1 MRESIR
7 FGTFRGIAIGCN
19 WSVLAIAALIAWGL
33 ADGYLPDT
41 APGYT
46 VGEYW
51 LVALL
56 AVVCFFGALL
66 AHELGHSVVAQR
78 RGVQVESITLW
89 LFGGVAR
96 LRGEAATP
104 RAELEIA
111 AAGPAVSVT
120 AAIGFGLAAWAVGG
134 TIGSDLVFA
143 TLAWLAI
150 INGILAVFNLAPAAP
165 LDGGRVLHALVW
177 GATHD
182 RHRATRVASGAG
194 RIFGYLLIGLGIVMV
209 AGGNLGGAWMALI
222 GWFVIT
228 AAGAEATHAL
238 LQGALAGVRVRDV
251 MTDHPVV
258 VRADRTVDDVLEQA
272 FLRHHCS
279 SFPVVDGAGQV
290 LGLLTLR
297 RVRGVAPDD
306 RSLHTAGDVAIP
318 IARVAIVGPDEP
330 LMDVLEHADPAAE
343 SDGRLLVFDQGHLIG
358 IVSPNDVN
366 RAVQLAALRGE
377 RRADPA

>member
-1 MRESIR
+1 MQETIR
-7 FGTFRGIAIGCN
+7 FGTVRGIAVGCN

-41 APGYT
+41 APGYA

-51 LVALL
+51 LVAAL

-66 AHELGHSVVAQR
+66 THELAHSVVAQR
-78 RGVQVESITLW
+78 QGVQVESITLW

-96 LRGEAATP
+96 LRGEAATA
-104 RAELEIA
+104 RAELKIA
-111 AAGPAVSVT
+111 VAGPATSVT
-120 AAIGFGLAAWAVGG
+120 ASIGFGLAAWAVGG
-134 TIGSDLVFA
+134 TIGSDLLFA
-143 TLAWLAI
+143 TLAWLTL
-150 INGILAVFNLAPAAP
+150 INGIIAVFNLAPAAP
-165 LDGGRVLHALVW
+165 LDGGRVLHAFVW

-182 RHRATRVASGAG
+182 RHRATRVATTAG
-194 RIFGYLLIGLGIVMV
+194 RWFGYLLIGVGILMV

-228 AAGAEATHAL
+228 AAGAEATHSL

-258 VRADRTVDDVLEQA
+258 VRADHHVDDVLEQA

-279 SFPVVDGAGQV
+279 SFPVVDGSGHV

-297 RVRGVAPDD
+297 RVRKVAPDH
-306 RSLHTAGDVAIP
+306 RALRTAGDEAIP
-318 IARVAIVGPDEP
+318 IAQVAIVGPDDP
-330 LMDVLEHADPAAE
+330 LVEVLEHADPDAAG
-343 SDGRLLVFDQGHLIG
+343 DGRMLVFDGGHLVG

-377 RRADPA
+377 RPPAD

>member
-1 MRESIR
+1 MQETIR
-7 FGTFRGIAIGCN
+7 FGTVRGIAVGCN

-41 APGYT
+41 APGYA

-51 LVALL
+51 LVAAL

-66 AHELGHSVVAQR
+66 AHELAHSVVAQR
-78 RGVQVESITLW
+78 QGVQVESITLW

-96 LRGEAATP
+96 LRGEAATA
-104 RAELEIA
+104 RAELKIA
-111 AAGPAVSVT
+111 VAGPATSVT
-120 AAIGFGLAAWAVGG
+120 ASIGFGLAAWAVGG
-134 TIGSDLVFA
+134 TIGSDLLFA
-143 TLAWLAI
+143 TLAWLTL
-150 INGILAVFNLAPAAP
+150 INGIIAVFNLAPAAP
-165 LDGGRVLHALVW
+165 LDGGRVLHAFVW

-182 RHRATRVASGAG
+182 RHRATRVATTAG
-194 RIFGYLLIGLGIVMV
+194 RWFGYLLIGVGILMV

-228 AAGAEATHAL
+228 AAGAEATHSL

-258 VRADRTVDDVLEQA
+258 VRADHHVDDVLEQA

-279 SFPVVDGAGQV
+279 SFPVVDGSGHV

-297 RVRGVAPDD
+297 RVRKVAPDH
-306 RSLHTAGDVAIP
+306 RALRTAGDEAIP
-318 IARVAIVGPDEP
+318 IAQVAIVGPDDP
-330 LMDVLEHADPAAE
+330 LVEVLEHADPDAAG
-343 SDGRLLVFDQGHLIG
+343 DGRMLVFDGGHLVG

-377 RRADPA
+377 RPPAD